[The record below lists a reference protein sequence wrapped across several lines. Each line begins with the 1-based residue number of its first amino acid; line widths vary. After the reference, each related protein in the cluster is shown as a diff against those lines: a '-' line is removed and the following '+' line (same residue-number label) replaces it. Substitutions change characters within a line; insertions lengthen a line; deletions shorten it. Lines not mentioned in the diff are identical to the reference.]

1 MFTLFMAGYIA
12 GVVTIPAIVS
22 IIAFLDIRRARLA
35 REREER

>member
-22 IIAFLDIRRARLA
+22 VIAFLDIRRARRA
-35 REREER
+35 SERDE